1 MKRKLFIFM
10 FLGYFGWLFSQ
21 IQYDSLKIRNIN
33 QYVSKVENDKSK
45 KAKKFSVVTKENKKI
60 NYEFVEKN
68 GQIVKI
74 SRTWK
79 TENNGWEEI
88 TREQYILKEEKMV
101 FAFQGTESYLK
112 TDRENQYGWSCNF
125 WIEDNKVIY
134 MNSLGHGKT
143 EDENWDY
150 EKEIREN
157 FNFMMKTIRKHQNKK

>member
-101 FAFQGTESYLK
+101 FGYFLFL
-112 TDRENQYGWSCNF
+112 WF
-125 WIEDNKVIY
+125 V
-134 MNSLGHGKT
+134 
-143 EDENWDY
+143 
-150 EKEIREN
+150 
-157 FNFMMKTIRKHQNKK
+157 